1 MVPKRLIDPFFML
14 DFTEEV
20 KSRPDRPIVTRI
32 RPGAKGVRFD
42 NDSGVR
48 CEMENVQEL
57 LHQVRNY
64 YLDHFHEMIKEK
76 RRLPNSKIIVEPALR
91 QTNGKVGRQGQLN
104 LPLRMD
110 LVIRSTTVNDSVTV
124 GTDKPLDFDLVT
136 VDWTP
141 NLGICLAPFRWED
154 CRVWVDG
161 LAGRTDWLPLI
172 DWYEKWFDE
181 FDLKSPLKKELQ
193 EVVHRL
199 ADPQVRGGVTMWVV
213 DFGSA
218 PITAFEEFVDA
229 LASLGAVSIQVG
241 EEKKAEQDTSAK
253 ELHQAV

>member
-1 MVPKRLIDPFFML
+1 
-14 DFTEEV
+14 
-20 KSRPDRPIVTRI
+20 
-32 RPGAKGVRFD
+32 
-42 NDSGVR
+42 
-48 CEMENVQEL
+48 MENVQEL

-64 YLDHFHEMIKEK
+64 YLDHFHEVIKEK
-76 RRLPNSKIIVEPALR
+76 RRLPNSKLIVEPALR
-91 QTNGKVGRQGQLN
+91 KKHDSKVGRQGQLN
-104 LPLRMD
+104 LPIRTD
-110 LVIRSTTVNDSVTV
+110 LVVRPTIHDSITVETEKALEFDSVM
-124 GTDKPLDFDLVT
+124 

-141 NLGICLAPFRWED
+141 NLKICLAPFRWEE

-161 LAGRTDWLPLI
+161 LAGRTDWTPLI
-172 DWYEKWFDE
+172 DWFEKWFDE
-181 FDLKSPLKKELQ
+181 FDLKAPLKKELQ

-218 PITAFEEFVDA
+218 PITAFEEFLDA
-229 LASLGAVSIQVG
+229 LASLGAVSMQVG